1 MQELLTALDITNKDF
16 GRSFRG
22 YDMEQVDEYLETV
35 ASTVA
40 TLTREK
46 ADLKRELRQAKESLE
61 RYEQDKTKLQDTLLM
76 AQKTAAQ
83 YIEDSKQRA
92 IEMRREAE
100 AAAEQEAHRLAVQ
113 GQQLAEEIRQI
124 KVVRDSFA
132 NSFRELLSKYNRAL
146 DFNYQRTGLDEAADT
161 VIDYLEDV
169 KQSGKTFLGEYMPQ
183 ISEDLSQ
190 DGEMI
195 QEALDAIAPQEV
207 EMEAVEEYDMDE
219 EIDEEQE
226 IDEELDY
233 RY

>member
-1 MQELLTALDITNKDF
+1 MQELMTASQIANKNFAHSFF
-16 GRSFRG
+16 G
-22 YDMEQVDEYLETV
+22 YNMEQVNEYLAEV
-35 ASTVA
+35 ANTVA

-46 ADLKRELRQAKESLE
+46 RDLERELRQAKESLE
-61 RYEQDKTKLQDTLLM
+61 KYEQDKTKLQDTLLM

-100 AAAEQEAHRLAVQ
+100 AAAEKEARRLSMQ
-113 GQQLAEEIRQI
+113 GKQLAEEIRQI
-124 KVVRDSFA
+124 KVVRESFA
-132 NSFRELLSKYNRAL
+132 KSFRELLSKYNRAL
-146 DFNYQRTGLDEAADT
+146 AFNYQRTGLDEAADT

-169 KQSGKTFLGEYMPQ
+169 KQSGGNFLGEYMPQ

-207 EMEAVEEYDMDE
+207 EMEAIEEYDMDE
-219 EIDEEQE
+219 EIDEE
-226 IDEELDY
+226 LDY

>member
-1 MQELLTALDITNKDF
+1 MQELMTASQIANKNFAHSFF
-16 GRSFRG
+16 G
-22 YDMEQVDEYLETV
+22 YNMEQVNEYLAEV
-35 ASTVA
+35 ANTVA

-46 ADLKRELRQAKESLE
+46 RDLERELRQAKESLE
-61 RYEQDKTKLQDTLLM
+61 KYEQDKTKLQDTLLM

-100 AAAEQEAHRLAVQ
+100 AAAEKEARRLSMQ
-113 GQQLAEEIRQI
+113 GKQLAEEIRQI
-124 KVVRDSFA
+124 KVVRESFA
-132 NSFRELLSKYNRAL
+132 KSFRELLSKYNRAL

-169 KQSGKTFLGEYMPQ
+169 KQSGGNFLGEYMPQ

-207 EMEAVEEYDMDE
+207 EMEAIEEYDMDE
-219 EIDEEQE
+219 EIDEE
-226 IDEELDY
+226 LDY